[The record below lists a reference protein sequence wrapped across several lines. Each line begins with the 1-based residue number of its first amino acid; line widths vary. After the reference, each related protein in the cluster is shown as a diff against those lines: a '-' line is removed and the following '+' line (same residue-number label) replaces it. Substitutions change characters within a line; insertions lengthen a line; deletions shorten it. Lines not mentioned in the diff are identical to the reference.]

1 MSAGVTRD
9 AADEVAWA
17 ALRSGDAEGLAAL
30 FDRHVRAVYN
40 FAFRRTGSWSQAE
53 DVAQATF
60 VTVWR
65 RSAAGTLPVLQHSS
79 ALPWLLGVADAE
91 TRNHLRGSVRRRRL
105 RDRLELFESR
115 SGPEVGDP
123 ADDVAGRLDDEATM
137 AELRAAV
144 SVLPAHER
152 VALELVTWSGLTM
165 AEAAMALGVAE
176 GTVKSRLARARNRL
190 ASSLAS
196 AYDRRDR

>member
-9 AADEVAWA
+9 AADDVAWA
-17 ALRSGDAEGLAAL
+17 ALMSGDSEGLAAL

-53 DVAQATF
+53 DIAQATF
-60 VTVWR
+60 ITVWR
-65 RSAAGTLPVLQHSS
+65 RSAAGSLPALQHRT

-91 TRNHLRGSVRRRRL
+91 SRNYQRGSVRRRRL
-105 RDRLELFESR
+105 RDRLELFEPR
-115 SGPEVGDP
+115 SGPVAGDP

-144 SVLPAHER
+144 SVLPPHER
-152 VALELVTWSGLTM
+152 AALELVTWSGLTM
-165 AEAAMALGVAE
+165 SEAATALGVAE

-196 AYDRRDR
+196 VHDGRDR